1 MTNVIERGRFSEL
14 GDQQLLDQTRRLA
27 ANQRCIDVHILDHLD
42 EIDRRGLA
50 LRRGFSSLFDYAVR
64 ELRFSDAA
72 AQRRIQ
78 AMRLCRRHGWVR
90 ASLQSGE
97 LSMTA
102 AGQLEATFAGAERA
116 ERQSH
121 TGHRNVGQ
129 GRGRD
134 QDHDCAG
141 GTRQLGLPAAPG
153 EADEQGEREHRSAPG
168 FAPPAGEC
176 TGDVAAGNTPAVPVT
191 SRAGAQAP
199 GAGHAG
205 APLPRPELN
214 GNASPFPAPS
224 CAPGAGAG
232 AGAGPG
238 SAAPSSD
245 EGPAPQL
252 LPPTN
257 FSAST
262 PEPEPIMAPAESRH
276 TASRAPEP
284 PRDDPV
290 AELSPGPVS
299 AAPLLHPQRQRELIE
314 QAAGMSTRQVAG
326 LLAAAAPEVLPP
338 RDTLRATAPDR
349 YTLKVSIDQECE
361 QELRLLKDLMSHV
374 DPRMSW
380 GDLVARVVRE
390 AVARHDPRG
399 GGRGQRRKGAG
410 SAGASPRRAP
420 KETRAA
426 GAAGG
431 PAQRV
436 GESSPRAPNR
446 TPAAGAAAEPAQR
459 EDESSPRAPN
469 RTPAAGVP
477 VAPARRRGGATPAP
491 PGDTAAT
498 ERQNPIGVLAN
509 TAPPSQSGPAA
520 PLDGA
525 RAGGVPS
532 GAPAATSAP
541 QSAPAALLDGA
552 RAGGA
557 PSGAPVATSAPS
569 RHPRHC
575 WMAPAPAALHRAR
588 PSLLRRRSRHPRHCW
603 MAPAPAALDRARPLL
618 PHPPLLRRRSS
629 RPAPWRMALMPA
641 PPCRVRRSPLRRR
654 SRHLAC
660 PLTADRAARRP
671 EQRARPRRLASL
683 RGQACRSRRSPL
695 RRRGPPSACAPTAD
709 RPTHQP
715 EQRRTQPAN
724 LFTAATNPRHGATF
738 PRLSGATSGYATV
751 DAAVIAIRSPG
762 VAAPLPIC
770 CRSTT
775 CCQSPR
781 AVARSRPT
789 SISCAQLITECATA
803 TDRLLRRS
811 PRYSAAS
818 ALLARH
824 STALADSLQVARR
837 GYTSQPCEPS
847 VHLRYRLFRPG
858 PVAVDAR
865 TRSVVV
871 VSRQRFPAASGVRTR
886 CNVPFGKGVP
896 GRYAIARRRYHH
908 AVAQ

>member
-1 MTNVIERGRFSEL
+1 MISVTCRRPFSEL
-14 GDQQLLDQTRRLA
+14 GDQQLLDQTKRLA
-27 ANQRCIDVHILDHLD
+27 ANQRCIEVHILDHLD

-90 ASLQSGE
+90 ACLQSGE

-102 AGQLEATFAGAERA
+102 AAQLEATFAGAERA

-129 GRGRD
+129 GRGHD
-134 QDHDCAG
+134 QDHDSAG
-141 GTRQLGLPAAPG
+141 RTRQLGLPAAPG
-153 EADEQGEREHRSAPG
+153 EADEQGQRGHRLEPGFAPPAGECSGDVRERGHRSAPRV
-168 FAPPAGEC
+168 APPAGEC
-176 TGDVAAGNTPAVPVT
+176 TGDVAAGNTPAVPVA

-205 APLPRPELN
+205 ALLPRPELN

-224 CAPGAGAG
+224 CAPVAAPGAGAG
-232 AGAGPG
+232 T
-238 SAAPSSD
+238 AAPSSD

-252 LPPTN
+252 LPPT
-257 FSAST
+257 
-262 PEPEPIMAPAESRH
+262 PEPELVMAPSESRH

-284 PRDDPV
+284 LRDDPV
-290 AELSPGPVS
+290 AELSPGTVS

-338 RDTLRATAPDR
+338 RDTLRAVAPDR

-361 QELRLLKDLMSHV
+361 QGLRLLKDLMSHV

-390 AVARHDPRG
+390 AVTRHDPRG

-426 GAAGG
+426 GAEVG

-446 TPAAGAAAEPAQR
+446 TGAAGAAAEPAQR

-477 VAPARRRGGATPAP
+477 GAPARRRGGATSAP
-491 PGDTAAT
+491 QGDAVAT
-498 ERQNPIGVLAN
+498 ERQNPIAMLAN
-509 TAPPSQSGPAA
+509 AAPPRQSAPAA
-520 PLDGA
+520 LLDGA
-525 RAGGVPS
+525 RAGGTPS
-532 GAPAATSAP
+532 GAPTATSAP

-552 RAGGA
+552 RAGGT
-557 PSGAPVATSAPS
+557 PSGAPRRYSGAAVGT
-569 RHPRHC
+569 PRHC
-575 WMAPAPAALHRAR
+575 WMAPALAALHRAR
-588 PSLLRRRSRHPRHCW
+588 
-603 MAPAPAALDRARPLL
+603 
-618 PHPPLLRRRSS
+618 PPLLRRRSS
-629 RPAPWRMALMPA
+629 RPAPWRMAPMPA
-641 PPCRVRRSPLRRR
+641 PPCRARPSPLRRRSRHSACPLTADRVARRPEQRAWPRRLASLRAQVCRARRSPLRRR
-654 SRHLAC
+654 S
-660 PLTADRAARRP
+660 
-671 EQRARPRRLASL
+671 
-683 RGQACRSRRSPL
+683 G
-695 RRRGPPSACAPTAD
+695 PSACSPTAD

-715 EQRRTQPAN
+715 GQRRTRPAN
-724 LFTAATNPRHGATF
+724 LFTAATYPRRGATF
-738 PRLSGATSGYATV
+738 PRLSGATSGNATV

-762 VAAPLPIC
+762 GAAPLPIC

-789 SISCAQLITECATA
+789 WFCVALLITECATA
-803 TDRLLRRS
+803 TDRLCRRN
-811 PRYSAAS
+811 PRCSASS

-824 STALADSLQVARR
+824 STALAGSLQVARR
-837 GYTSQPCEPS
+837 GY
-847 VHLRYRLFRPG
+847 
-858 PVAVDAR
+858 
-865 TRSVVV
+865 
-871 VSRQRFPAASGVRTR
+871 
-886 CNVPFGKGVP
+886 P
-896 GRYAIARRRYHH
+896 GRSLSMRSRAPLSWSPVNDFLPLPAFARVRWAHSRL
-908 AVAQ
+908 VASVATDAKTSGA